1 MSKPLDHIRGKAMDW
16 PAASRRVKAWQ
27 SQGQVVVFT
36 NGCFDLLHY
45 GHVHYLAEAAGLGD
59 RLVIGLNSDASVRR
73 LKGDHRPIQDQHSRQ
88 LVLAALAAV
97 DGVVLFEQ
105 DTPRELIRT
114 LSPDVLV
121 KGGDYRPEEVAGVD
135 WVLQQ
140 GGSVRIFS
148 FVEGYS
154 TSCIEEK
161 IRRHAG

>member
-1 MSKPLDHIRGKAMDW
+1 MSKPLEHIRSKAMDW
-16 PAASRRVKAWQ
+16 PAASRSVKAWQ
-27 SQGQVVVFT
+27 SQEQVVVFT

-59 RLVIGLNSDASVRR
+59 RLVVGLNSDASVRR
-73 LKGDHRPIQDQHSRQ
+73 LKGPQRPIQDQQARQ
-88 LVLAALAAV
+88 LILAGLSAV

-105 DTPRELIRT
+105 DTPRALIQT
-114 LSPDVLV
+114 LNPDVLV
-121 KGGDYRPEEVAGVD
+121 KGGDYRPEEVAGAD

-140 GGSVRIFS
+140 GGSVRILS

-154 TSCIEEK
+154 TSRIEEK